1 MQSYP
6 LMHIGWHMRVCIHT
20 EESMTPHLSRCFLW
34 LPWSPL
40 LELGATKFPFPRALG
55 CASGQPCS
63 HFSSSGCFFLR
74 QGGRGVPSRACR
86 AARTPC
92 CAQDARHSVCR
103 EHFIDA
109 VTSPLGKGA
118 ITLQGGAWSGH
129 RLPHR

>member
-1 MQSYP
+1 MAA
-6 LMHIGWHMRVCIHT
+6 LV
-20 EESMTPHLSRCFLW
+20 TPPGAECHQVPVPQGIW
-34 LPWSPL
+34 LCVWP
-40 LELGATKFPFPRALG
+40 AVH
-55 CASGQPCS
+55 S
-63 HFSSSGCFFLR
+63 HFSSPGCFFLR
-74 QGGRGVPSRACR
+74 QGGRGVPLRACH
-86 AARTPC
+86 AAWMPC